1 MGLNLQLNQL
11 PNKALCADV
20 LVAHNT
26 RDGNKTY
33 NQTEQVVKH
42 RNRLG
47 NDPSDSPSAQGN
59 SNPGSECERAV
70 LVHVVGALATEDANI
85 NVLAGNVT
93 EDNTGNNN
101 LWRVRKN
108 FDKLKKE

>member
-11 PNKALCADV
+11 PNKALCADM
-20 LVAHNT
+20 LVTYNIK
-26 RDGNKTY
+26 DGNQTY
-33 NQTEQVVKH
+33 NQTEQVVEH

-47 NDPSDSPSAQGN
+47 NDPSDGPSAQGN

-70 LVHVVGALATEDANI
+70 LVHVVGAIAAEDTNI

-93 EDNTGNNN
+93 KDNTGNNH
-101 LWRVRKN
+101 L
-108 FDKLKKE
+108 